1 MSNTTGA
8 TGATTESPSPLHLDA
23 IVVDGHCD
31 TLGEVLRGKR
41 SLHERSTLGHVDLP
55 RLRDGGVTAQIFA
68 CFVPV
73 DEYRRGAARH
83 AMQRMDMLHQALE
96 TCPDQLI
103 LATGA
108 DDIRRAKA
116 EGKVAG
122 ILGLEGVESIEGS
135 LGVLR
140 CFYRL
145 GVRVVGFT
153 WNFRNEAADGVYEG
167 EQARGL
173 TDFGVQLVAECNRL
187 GMLIDVS
194 HLAAPGL
201 ADVLQA
207 SRHPVIA
214 SHSNAAALCNDPRNL
229 TDHQI
234 EAIAEHGGLIGVTF
248 VPSFLTKPGAAASL
262 AHVLDH
268 LDHLLRVAGVDHV
281 MIGSDFD
288 GIDNTPRG
296 LEDVARYPAITA
308 GMLARGHDELTVRKV
323 LGLNFLRVFGQVMGR

>member
-1 MSNTTGA
+1 MNHSSDAMTAGLA
-8 TGATTESPSPLHLDA
+8 PLHLDA

-31 TLGEVLRGKR
+31 TLGEVLRGVR
-41 SLHERSTLGHVDLP
+41 TLSERSTLGHVDLP
-55 RLRDGGVTAQIFA
+55 RLREGGVTAQVFA

-96 TCPDQLI
+96 SHPEQLL
-103 LATGA
+103 LATCAA
-108 DDIRRAKA
+108 DIQRAKA
-116 EGKVAG
+116 EGKIAG
-122 ILGLEGVESIEGS
+122 ILGLEGVEAIEGS
-135 LGVLR
+135 LEVLR

-153 WNFRNEAADGVYEG
+153 WNFRNEAADGVHEG
-167 EQARGL
+167 AQARGL
-173 TDFGVQLVAECNRL
+173 TDFGYQLVAECNRL

-201 ADVLQA
+201 ADVLRT
-207 SRHPVIA
+207 SRHPVMA

-229 TDHQI
+229 TDGQI
-234 EAIAEHGGLIGVTF
+234 EAIAERGGVIGATF
-248 VPSFLTKPGAAASL
+248 VPSFLTQPASTASL

-268 LDHLLRVAGVDHV
+268 IEHLLRIAGVDHV

-288 GIDNTPRG
+288 GIDHPPRG
-296 LEDVARYPAITA
+296 LEDVTRYPAITA
-308 GMLARGHDELTVRKV
+308 GLLARGHDELTVRKV
-323 LGLNFLRVFGQVMGR
+323 LGLNFLRVFGQVTGR